1 MNKCCLNCAFCM
13 RCIDKTS
20 YDMLALKSTND
31 DITTI
36 LTNEERKQAFAG
48 NFEFIGK
55 EIRIQKE
62 WEVQYE
68 QLLDNMKKGMYNK
81 RLGGDRV
88 LELLAQDSMAIN
100 KYSLSSVF
108 GMSPHP
114 DAPND
119 DYLECWHEQWEHFDE
134 NEDLK
139 TLSIKSCPFFYSYEK
154 KGKKSFECCE
164 KERLAELEYSRYKTT
179 NWLVIAGIIV
189 SIIAIIASI
198 IIYQL
203 QKTDTIHTLSFVQK
217 GLENIQKQ
225 ETEIKNTISEQLG
238 NQNNLIDNKIN
249 QLKKEQDILSVEIQK
264 EIESISNKIDMSK
277 NETE

>member
-1 MNKCCLNCAFCM
+1 M

-36 LTNEERKQAFAG
+36 LTNEERKQAFTG

-55 EIRIQKE
+55 EIRIQKV
-62 WEVQYE
+62 WEAQYE
-68 QLLDNMKKGMYNK
+68 QMLDNMKKGMYHQQ
-81 RLGGDRV
+81 LGGGPRV
-88 LELLAQDSMAIN
+88 LELLAQDSMSIN

-114 DAPND
+114 DAPDD
-119 DYLECWHEQWEHFDE
+119 DYLECWHEQWEHVNE
-134 NEDLK
+134 IEDLK
-139 TLSIKSCPFFYSYEK
+139 TLSTKSCPFFYSYEK

-164 KERLAELEYSRYKTT
+164 KEREALLAKSRFEIT

-189 SIIAIIASI
+189 SVIAIVASI

-203 QKTDTIHTLSFVQK
+203 QKTDETHTLSFVQK
-217 GLENIQKQ
+217 ELENIQAQ
-225 ETEIKNTISEQLG
+225 ETEIKNTIKE
-238 NQNNLIDNKIN
+238 NNDKIN
-249 QLKKEQDILSVEIQK
+249 KQNELINEKINSVAQEQKNLSDKINKGIKTISDKTGKQK
-264 EIESISNKIDMSK
+264 SK
-277 NETE
+277 PE